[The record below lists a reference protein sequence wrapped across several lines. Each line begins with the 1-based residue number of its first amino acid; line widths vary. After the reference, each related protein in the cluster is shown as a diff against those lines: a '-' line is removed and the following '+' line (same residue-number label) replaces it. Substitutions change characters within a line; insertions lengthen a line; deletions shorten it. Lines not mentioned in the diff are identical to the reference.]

1 MGCKKNL
8 GKIYYKIST
17 CTWNIFIRKDF
28 NVLKNNV
35 VNIKWENSF
44 THKHS
49 QVYLNLEQVGV
60 CTWERREELFNSA
73 CFAHYSFYP
82 ASFLPSRI
90 LGLDSIQ
97 PWCNL
102 ITYPSSYLSL
112 SKIFY
117 ISLQSSFIST
127 FLSFSPVQFSLYVLS
142 FSPVQFSLYF
152 LSFSPVQFYFYFLS
166 FSPVQFY
173 FHFLS
178 FSPVQFYLY
187 FLSFSPVQFYFY
199 FYFNTS

>member
-1 MGCKKNL
+1 MGCKENPRK
-8 GKIYYKIST
+8 
-17 CTWNIFIRKDF
+17 IRKDF

-82 ASFLPSRI
+82 ASFLPYRI

-97 PWCNL
+97 PWWNL
-102 ITYPSSYLSL
+102 IMYPSSYLSL
-112 SKIFY
+112 SKIF
-117 ISLQSSFIST
+117 SLRSI
-127 FLSFSPVQFSLYVLS
+127 FLQLQFS
-142 FSPVQFSLYF
+142 
-152 LSFSPVQFYFYFLS
+152 FYFLFFFNS
-166 FSPVQFY
+166 N
-173 FHFLS
+173 FL
-178 FSPVQFYLY
+178 FTFYLS
-187 FLSFSPVQFYFY
+187 LTPII
-199 FYFNTS
+199 N